1 MWAVWF
7 ISMNKLKHIA
17 LLVPDLIRHDYVV
30 SASLFG
36 RLSVIF
42 DNLKHNKQRLH
53 LAATVRCDVQRF
65 ERQGQAGNCFST

>member
-17 LLVPDLIRHDYVV
+17 LVELRFDDLV

-36 RLSVIF
+36 RLLF
-42 DNLKHNKQRLH
+42 LWKLKHNKQKT
-53 LAATVRCDVQRF
+53 AS
-65 ERQGQAGNCFST
+65 NCNG

>member
-17 LLVPDLIRHDYVV
+17 LLGLRSDYVV

-42 DNLKHNKQRLH
+42 DNLEHNKQRLH